1 MSREYQEQTSHV
13 GGCPNSGLPPDEPV
27 GPNYEEHSMKRE
39 YITAFAV
46 TVMLSGG
53 AAIAQNQHGQQSSGN
68 SGMMGG
74 DMASMHQKM
83 MSKHKSMM
91 QGGGMMGAK
100 KLMGPQFHDLM
111 DANDDGK
118 VEAAE
123 ARTQL
128 QKLLE
133 ENDTDGDGALSI
145 SEFEVLHSR
154 MIRETMV
161 DRFQHLD
168 SDGDGA
174 VTAEEMTAP
183 AEQIERKEKRM
194 NMMMEMMQKSSG
206 SSEHGMRSGGMMDG
220 GHEKKEN

>member
-1 MSREYQEQTSHV
+1 
-13 GGCPNSGLPPDEPV
+13 
-27 GPNYEEHSMKRE
+27 MKRE
-39 YITAFAV
+39 YITALAV

-53 AAIAQNQHGQQSSGN
+53 AALAQQQHGQQSSGN

-74 DMASMHQKM
+74 DMTSMHQKM

-91 QGGGMMGAK
+91 QDGGMMGAK

-111 DANDDGK
+111 DANDDGR

-128 QKLLE
+128 QTLLE
-133 ENDTDGDGALSI
+133 ENDTDGDGTLSI
-145 SEFEVLHSR
+145 AEFEVLHSR

-168 SDGDGA
+168 NDGDGA
-174 VTAEEMTAP
+174 VTAEEMIAP
-183 AEQIERKEKRM
+183 ADKIARKEKRM
-194 NMMMEMMQKSSG
+194 KMMMDMMEKSSD
-206 SSEHGMRSGGMMDG
+206 SSEHGMGSGEMMDG
-220 GHEKKEN
+220 GHDKKKN

>member
-1 MSREYQEQTSHV
+1 
-13 GGCPNSGLPPDEPV
+13 
-27 GPNYEEHSMKRE
+27 MKQR
-39 YITAFAV
+39 YITALAV

-53 AAIAQNQHGQQSSGN
+53 AALAQNQHGQQSSDN

-91 QGGGMMGAK
+91 QGGGMMGAE
-100 KLMGPQFHDLM
+100 KLMGKQFHDLM

-128 QKLLE
+128 EKLLE
-133 ENDTDGDGALSI
+133 ENDTDGDGTLSI
-145 SEFEVLHSR
+145 AEFENLHSR

-183 AEQIERKEKRM
+183 AEQIERKKKRM

-206 SSEHGMRSGGMMDG
+206 SSEHGMGSNEMMGG
-220 GHEKKEN
+220 GHEKKKD